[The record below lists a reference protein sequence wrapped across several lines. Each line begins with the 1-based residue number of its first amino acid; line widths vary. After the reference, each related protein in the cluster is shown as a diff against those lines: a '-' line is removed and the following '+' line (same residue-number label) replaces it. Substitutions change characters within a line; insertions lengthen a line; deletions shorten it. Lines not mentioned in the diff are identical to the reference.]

1 VVQASRLPGAGETP
15 TPQIETPPENS
26 RREIAEAAD
35 IDRPLRACCGLPCG
49 AKAARRAKNYFLP
62 FFFAAFFAFFF
73 AAFLAT

>member
-1 VVQASRLPGAGETP
+1 
-15 TPQIETPPENS
+15 
-26 RREIAEAAD
+26 
-35 IDRPLRACCGLPCG
+35 LPCG